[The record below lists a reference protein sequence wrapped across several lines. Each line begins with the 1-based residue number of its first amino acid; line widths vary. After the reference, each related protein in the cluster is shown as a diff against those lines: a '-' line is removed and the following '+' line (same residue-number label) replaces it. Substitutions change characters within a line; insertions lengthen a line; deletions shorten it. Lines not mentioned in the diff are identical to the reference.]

1 MRKTILFIAMS
12 LDGYIAD
19 KNGKVDWLNGQ
30 SNVEENIDSYSEFI
44 KDIDTVLMGWNTYH
58 QVKIE
63 LSPNEW
69 PYNNLHSYVITHHQE
84 KTTSHIT
91 FTNQNPTNLLK
102 NLKTKEG
109 KNIWIC
115 GGANLINQLLETDS
129 IDELYI
135 SVIPT
140 LLGNGIKLF
149 NTLPKE
155 KKLSLIK
162 TRNYNGIVELIYK
175 LR

>member
-30 SNVEENIDSYSEFI
+30 SNDEENIDSYSEFI
-44 KDIDTVLMGWNTYH
+44 EDIDTVLMGWNTYH
-58 QVKIE
+58 QVKTE

-84 KTTSHIT
+84 KTTANIS

-102 NLKTKEG
+102 NLKEKEG

-115 GGANLINQLLETDS
+115 GGANLINQLLKADL
-129 IDELYI
+129 IDEFYI

-149 NTLPKE
+149 DQLPKE
-155 KKLSLIK
+155 KKLTLTK
-162 TRNYNGIVELIYK
+162 TRNYNGIVELLYK
-175 LR
+175 SR